1 MAKSSGCTIYGGL
14 GRLLWCFRSMLVTH
28 IHIKQHCKYI
38 QFPLLT
44 SLVLKFVTPA
54 NNNFVPSAA
63 YSDFIGFCS
72 HGVSNSPTHT
82 VTQLPS
88 CTSCSLNFRF
98 TFESRCDGQWQAP
111 SSLVVCSLAVCQ
123 SRHLWATELLALI
136 TKTTCEQK
144 GLCSFK
150 SWSHQTSVRISLF
163 EICYHGNVKCA
174 HASSARWLGLNQRF
188 IHFCRKNNTH
198 VHFLAVLMTHGY
210 LRAINI
216 WISHVIVTLTVTQKR
231 RHRHLCDF
239 MLLSF
244 ITGYKKNKTIDSF
257 PLFFPTL
264 VYSVKKHVD
273 GLKQV

>member
-1 MAKSSGCTIYGGL
+1 MVKSSGCTIYGGL
-14 GRLLWCFRSMLVTH
+14 GRLLWRFRSMLVTH

-44 SLVLKFVTPA
+44 SLVLKFVTPDHSH
-54 NNNFVPSAA
+54 FVPSAA

-111 SSLVVCSLAVCQ
+111 SSLVFCSLAVCQ

-174 HASSARWLGLNQRF
+174 HEQCMLTGLEPKVHPFLQEKQHSCTFLGCLND
-188 IHFCRKNNTH
+188 
-198 VHFLAVLMTHGY
+198 AWVLTSYKY
-210 LRAINI
+210 LDFTCYSHSDRDSEETTQPSLRLYAIVLYHRI
-216 WISHVIVTLTVTQKR
+216 QK
-231 RHRHLCDF
+231 
-239 MLLSF
+239 
-244 ITGYKKNKTIDSF
+244 
-257 PLFFPTL
+257 
-264 VYSVKKHVD
+264 
-273 GLKQV
+273 KQNYR